1 MPRTPPPVSVVEAT
15 RAYERWVARQVPI
28 VRGDLA
34 FKHEQMAVAPFPF
47 LRATFYRWV
56 QLWESSCA
64 DLASAPQVLA
74 VGDLHTENFGTWR
87 DTEGRLIWG
96 INDFDEASPM
106 AYTNDL
112 VRLATSARLSIGS
125 GTMQLSPRA
134 ACAAILEGYRS
145 GVDSGGR
152 PFVLAEEHAVL
163 RGEAE
168 SELRDPVPFWH
179 RLNGLPDA
187 QRPPATAVALLRA
200 AARGAEGA
208 RLVSRRA
215 GLGSLGHPRIVVIAE
230 RSGGRIAREAKALVG
245 SGAAWA
251 STPAAAPR
259 IHYATIS
266 RRAVR
271 CPDPFLE
278 VRGTWVVRRL
288 APDCSRIDF
297 TVASTAGD
305 QTQLLKA
312 MGAET
317 ANVHLGSGP
326 RRIDAVRADLGDR
339 AANWLKE
346 ASKTMER
353 ATLADFGAWQA
364 AQRR

>member
-1 MPRTPPPVSVVEAT
+1 MV
-15 RAYERWVARQVPI
+15 RA
-28 VRGDLA
+28 DLA
-34 FKHEQMAVAPFPF
+34 FKHGQMALAPFPF
-47 LRATFYRWV
+47 LRATFYRWA
-56 QLWESSCA
+56 QLWESCCA
-64 DLASAPQVLA
+64 DLAAAPQVLA
-74 VGDLHTENFGTWR
+74 VGDLHTQNFGTWR

-96 INDFDEASPM
+96 INDFDEAFPM

-134 ACAAILEGYRS
+134 ACAAILDGYRS

-152 PFVLAEEHAVL
+152 PFVLAEEHPVL
-163 RGEAE
+163 CGEAE
-168 SELRDPVPFWH
+168 SELRDPVAFWK
-179 RLNGLPDA
+179 RLDALPGA
-187 QRPPATAVALLRA
+187 RRPPAAAAALLRTAVRDA
-200 AARGAEGA
+200 AGA
-208 RLVSRRA
+208 RFVSRRA

-251 STPAAAPR
+251 SAPASVPR
-259 IHYATIS
+259 IHYTTIC

-271 CPDPFLE
+271 CADPFLE
-278 VRGTWVVRRL
+278 VRGEWVLRRL

-297 TVASTAGD
+297 TVASTAED
-305 QTQLLKA
+305 QTQLLRA

-317 ANVHLGSGP
+317 ANTHLGSGT
-326 RRIDAVRADLGDR
+326 RRVDAVREDLADR
-339 AANWLKE
+339 ARDWLKQ
-346 ASKTMER
+346 ASKAMER
-353 ATLADFGAWQA
+353 ATLTDFATWQA